1 MTYLEQEPPL
11 PVSRPN
17 LYGQTREFGERVEER
32 IWGVQVVILDQDNR
46 VFLRRDPD
54 GHKLEG
60 HFGDGG
66 VFFPNSRPLRFNSVS
81 GGASMNEAPSD
92 AARREM
98 QEELGQ
104 VFVGNGRFYYHSDVP
119 VFACYQEGKDAG
131 RLLGGLLVTYH
142 ASLQET
148 SALQEQG
155 RFWDLDSLYRRVKP
169 GSGSD
174 MFRPAFRTAIWV
186 LHGKVNN
193 HDLGSLIES
202 ANRSLIKAAIARTSQ
217 KDLKLDLG
225 YFESNTRAVQS
236 PLL

>member
-1 MTYLEQEPPL
+1 MTFFEQEPPF
-11 PVSRPN
+11 PVSHPD
-17 LYGQTREFGERVEER
+17 LFGQTQEFGERAEER

-66 VFFPNSRPLRFNSVS
+66 VFFPNSRSLRFNSVS

-92 AARREM
+92 AARKEM

-104 VFVGNGRFYYHSDVP
+104 VFVGNGRFNYHSDVP

-142 ASLQET
+142 TSLHEFSVFQE
-148 SALQEQG
+148 EG
-155 RFWDLDSLYRRVKP
+155 RFWDLNTLYRRVKP

-174 MFRPAFRTAIWV
+174 MFRPAFRTAIWI
-186 LHGKVNN
+186 LHGKANN
-193 HDLGSLIES
+193 HDFGSLIES
-202 ANRSLIKAAIARTSQ
+202 ANRSLIGAAIARTSQ
-217 KDLKLDLG
+217 QGLKLDFG
-225 YFESNTRAVQS
+225 YFGTNTRAVQS